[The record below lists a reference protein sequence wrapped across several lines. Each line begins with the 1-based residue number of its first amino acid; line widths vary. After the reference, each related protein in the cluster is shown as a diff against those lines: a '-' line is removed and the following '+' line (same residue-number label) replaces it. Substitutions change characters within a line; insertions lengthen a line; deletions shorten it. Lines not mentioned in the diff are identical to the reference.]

1 MAPDLPYRGDGTGRP
16 VDLTRMPLVLH
27 GRPRKQWRYVGV
39 FGERLM
45 LCAGVVRI
53 GPILQS
59 FWAIWDRERQ
69 ALRERTRMRSPRKY
83 VRLPPGRMLVC
94 DGGAAVDLVVEP
106 GVPVETVSRAG
117 RGWIWTRKQ
126 GAVRVHGT
134 VTLDGEAIAVDA
146 LGCVD
151 ESAGFHE
158 RLTEWRWTAG
168 AGSLSDGRV
177 VGWNLVTGV
186 HDAVVGS
193 ERTLWVDGLPVEV
206 PPVIFGDDLSSV
218 AFPGGEA
225 LAFSCEAVRE
235 RDDDFGLFRSEY
247 SQPFGTFAGTL
258 PGGLTLASGRGVMER
273 HTALW

>member
-1 MAPDLPYRGDGTGRP
+1 
-16 VDLTRMPLVLH
+16 
-27 GRPRKQWRYVGV
+27 V
-39 FGERLM
+39 FGERPM

-53 GPILQS
+53 GPIPQS

-69 ALRERTRMRSPRKY
+69 ALRERTRMRSPRRY
-83 VRLPPGRMLVC
+83 VRLPPGRMLVT
-94 DGGAAVDLVVEP
+94 DGGASVDLVVEP
-106 GVPVETVSRAG
+106 GVPVETVSAAG
-117 RGWIWTRKQ
+117 SAWMWTRKQ

-134 VTLDGEAIAVDA
+134 VTLDGEEIAVDA

-158 RLTEWRWTAG
+158 RLTEWRWSAG
-168 AGSLSDGRV
+168 AGELSDGRL

-186 HDAVVGS
+186 HDAEVGS
-193 ERTLWVDGLPVEV
+193 ERTLWVEGSPVEAS
-206 PPVIFGDDLSSV
+206 PVVFADDLSSV
-218 AFPGGEA
+218 AFVGGES
-225 LAFSCEAVRE
+225 LEFSAEAVRE
-235 RDDDFGLFRSEY
+235 RSDDLGLFRSEY